1 MATANVKTTSTTT
14 KVSAVPKVVEK
25 KETRIR
31 DTDNTV
37 LWTVIGLPYCEWT
50 DKAVELLKE
59 HKEQVKLVKL
69 NAEWQRRLIVEFNT
83 RRSPAIFKGA
93 TYFGSYDALES
104 YYKCNF
110 FSDKEVI

>member
-1 MATANVKTTSTTT
+1 MATANVKATTTTT
-14 KVSAVPKVVEK
+14 KTSTVSKVVEK

-31 DTDNTV
+31 DTDNSV
-37 LWTVIGLPYCEWT
+37 LWTVIGLADCEWT
-50 DKAVELLKE
+50 NKAVELLKE

-83 RRSPAIFKGA
+83 RRSPAVFKGA
-93 TYFGSYDALES
+93 TYFGSYDSLEN